1 MGLDRHAISAA
12 EDEGG
17 PTKHQRRRTNAK
29 TAALKAEL
37 KEMLSRPLIARGVST
52 RYITSGSRPIAD
64 DILAG
69 KGELFLITE
78 SAILTRIVQC
88 MRPC

>member
-1 MGLDRHAISAA
+1 M
-12 EDEGG
+12 
-17 PTKHQRRRTNAK
+17 NAQA
-29 TAALKAEL
+29 AALKAEL

-69 KGELFLITE
+69 KG
-78 SAILTRIVQC
+78 
-88 MRPC
+88 